1 MAVVRVST
9 TNDFL
14 MKTGFICFSCSNSHH
29 QHIRQLHSMH
39 YSGSGEIVTRSF
51 AVGQVV
57 VYTRTNVCRMAG
69 GVVHRSRRARRGPW
83 QCRSIRRLSIED
95 KSGLGEGRVRSEGG
109 RNHRPRPNLEAG
121 EARMHFLCLGFGRL
135 SGSCESAAS
144 EAAGNV
150 LLLLLGRFENLE

>member
-109 RNHRPRPNLEAG
+109 RNHRPRPNFCFFSAG
-121 EARMHFLCLGFGRL
+121 LRIWNEHSRL
-135 SGSCESAAS
+135 SSTLIMAPALSNS
-144 EAAGNV
+144 PQ
-150 LLLLLGRFENLE
+150 